1 MKRGLRISQILANF
15 APESGLST
23 REPPRKQKLS
33 VKTDAENPESGLAAE
48 PAGADGAGGVRGAKW
63 YVAIV
68 NARHEK
74 AVGDKLREINVIN
87 YVATQK
93 EVRLWRNGRRKTVDR
108 VVIPSVVFINCTEE
122 ERRHIVT
129 LPYINRFMVN
139 RSAAPI
145 GLRRPVA
152 VIADAEMQKLRFM
165 LGQTDTPVDFVPTAF
180 HVNDTVRVIRGN
192 LRGLQGE
199 ICKNADGTHTLL
211 VSLDLLGGA
220 TLRISPLD
228 VEKLLL

>member
-48 PAGADGAGGVRGAKW
+48 PAGADGAGGVCGAKW

-68 NARHEK
+68 NSRHEK
-74 AVGDKLREINVIN
+74 AVGDKLREISVES

-93 EVRLWRNGRRKTVDR
+93 EVRLWKNGRRKTIDR
-108 VVIPSVVFINCTEE
+108 VVIPSVVFIRCTEE
-122 ERRHIVT
+122 ERRHLVT
-129 LPYINRFMVN
+129 LPYINRFMIN
-139 RSAAPI
+139 RTAAPI

-152 VIADAEMQKLRFM
+152 VIADTEMQKLRFM
-165 LGQTDTPVDFVPTAF
+165 LGQTDTPVGFEASKVKSAATPTAP
-180 HVNDTVRVIRGN
+180 TP
-192 LRGLQGE
+192 
-199 ICKNADGTHTLL
+199 
-211 VSLDLLGGA
+211 SW
-220 TLRISPLD
+220 
-228 VEKLLL
+228 

>member
-1 MKRGLRISQILANF
+1 MRADT
-15 APESGLST
+15 ELSDAT
-23 REPPRKQKLS
+23 R
-33 VKTDAENPESGLAAE
+33 AAE
-48 PAGADGAGGVRGAKW
+48 PMGADGAVGVPGAKW
-63 YVAIV
+63 FVAIV
-68 NARHEK
+68 NSRHEK
-74 AVGDKLREINVIN
+74 SVGDKLREINVIN

-129 LPYINRFMVN
+129 LPYIHRFMVN

-165 LGQTDTPVDFVPTAF
+165 LGQTDTPVGFEPTEF
-180 HVNDTVRVIRGN
+180 HIHDTVRVIRGN
-192 LRGLQGE
+192 LRGLEGE
-199 ICKNADGTHTLL
+199 IRRNPDGTHTLL
-211 VSLDLLGGA
+211 VSLSLLGGA
-220 TLRISPLD
+220 TLLISPYD
-228 VEKLLL
+228 VELLPR